1 MDDLTVGGLALFAAV
16 ADFIDDSAPAMPQPA
31 AASTAHEPEPEPG
44 SPCSVAS
51 DCSSVATAD
60 FEGFAD
66 LGSALVLDDL
76 VSSASTSASSASGP
90 RAAAAAPARSV
101 FALDCVPRW
110 GLQSVCGRRPEMEDA
125 ARVLPT
131 FFHVPLWMLAGDAP
145 VDGLDRASFRLPA
158 HFFGVY
164 DGHGGLQVARAIR
177 FTTTCVALDYCSSS
191 LINES
196 RCCRSPTTAGRESTR
211 YWQRSSPRQR
221 RPRPTLTWVAST
233 LTLRSTGRRSLW
245 TASAVLMQRWEETR
259 RPKPSLW
266 LQTPWAQQ
274 RWLRLSAHR
283 MSSLP
288 TVATRERCSAG
299 ASSLWRFPW
308 TIK

>member
-1 MDDLTVGGLALFAAV
+1 MDDLTAGGPALFAAV

-31 AASTAHEPEPEPG
+31 GASTAPEPESAPG

-76 VSSASTSASSASGP
+76 VSSASAATSLPASGP
-90 RAAAAAPARSV
+90 RAAARSV

-110 GLQSVCGRRPEMEDA
+110 GLHSVCGRRPEMEDA

-145 VDGLDRASFRLPA
+145 VDGLDRASFRLPT

-164 DGHGGLQVARAIR
+164 DGHGGLQVARRLHTHDSIHHHH
-177 FTTTCVALDYCSSS
+177 LH
-191 LINES
+191 
-196 RCCRSPTTAGRESTR
+196 STR
-211 YWQRSSPRQR
+211 LLLQ
-221 RPRPTLTWVAST
+221 
-233 LTLRSTGRRSLW
+233 LR
-245 TASAVLMQRWEETR
+245 A
-259 RPKPSLW
+259 P
-266 LQTPWAQQ
+266 
-274 RWLRLSAHR
+274 
-283 MSSLP
+283 
-288 TVATRERCSAG
+288 
-299 ASSLWRFPW
+299 
-308 TIK
+308 